1 MSFDF
6 IPYGRQT
13 VTSDDIAAVEDVL
26 RSPFLTQGTTVP
38 QFEESLS
45 ENVKSKY
52 AVAVSSATAGLHV
65 GCISLGLQPDDI
77 VWTSPISFAASANCA
92 LYCGAKIDFVDINSD
107 RPDLP
112 PKLQEKIQLAAHQ
125 DKLPKIF
132 IPAHLAGTSCPMAS
146 YADILRIYDVRILE
160 DASHAVGASY
170 QDIPVGSC
178 TYSDASVFSFHPVKI
193 ITSGEG
199 GALTTNNSAIASSAY
214 SLRSHGIT
222 KDTSQFL
229 FESPG
234 PWSYEQQ
241 PWFNYRMIFMQP
253 WP

>member
-52 AVAVSSATAGLHV
+52 AVAVNSATSALHV

-77 VWTSPISFAASANCA
+77 VWTSPISFVASANCA
-92 LYCGAKIDFVDINSD
+92 LYCGAKIDFVDINP
-107 RPDLP
+107 RTGLICPQ
-112 PKLQEKIQLAAHQ
+112 KLQEKIQLAAHQ

-132 IPAHLAGTSCPMAS
+132 IPVP
-146 YADILRIYDVRILE
+146 
-160 DASHAVGASY
+160 
-170 QDIPVGSC
+170 
-178 TYSDASVFSFHPVKI
+178 
-193 ITSGEG
+193 
-199 GALTTNNSAIASSAY
+199 
-214 SLRSHGIT
+214 
-222 KDTSQFL
+222 
-229 FESPG
+229 
-234 PWSYEQQ
+234 
-241 PWFNYRMIFMQP
+241 
-253 WP
+253 